1 MLKYQIYQSKLKDSM
16 SYGKWYARIV
26 STETM
31 SLGGLA
37 DHMRSHNTPYSSGTI
52 KGILE
57 DAVNCIRELLLDGKR
72 VQLDGLASFGLSI
85 IHTYGAGTAD
95 AFKVRTNVEGV
106 KLVAQ
111 GIGEFSKSLLTT
123 SGRLSESNTYVSP
136 KTGMGTDTPIENP
149 DPENPGPGA
158 GSPDEPIE
166 TKYTVAVSA
175 SPTEGG
181 TVSGGGQYT
190 SGQQATLSAIANS
203 GYKFSQWNDGN
214 TSATRS
220 VTVVNNVSFIAT
232 FVEDTQS
239 GGGGENDGPTFG

>member
-26 STETM
+26 STDTM
-31 SLGGLA
+31 SLDGLA
-37 DHMRSHNTPYSSGTI
+37 DHMRSHNTPYSTGTI

-85 IHTYGAGTAD
+85 IHTSGAGTAD
-95 AFKVRTNVEGV
+95 AFKVRTNVQGV

-136 KTGMGTDTPIENP
+136 KTGTSTDTPIDTP
-149 DPENPGPGA
+149 DPENPGTVP
-158 GSPDEPIE
+158 PEEPIE

-175 SPTEGG
+175 SPAQGG

-190 SGQQATLSAIANS
+190 SGQQAILSAVANS
-203 GYKFSQWNDGN
+203 GYKFSRWNDGN
-214 TSATRS
+214 TSASRS
-220 VTVVNNVSFIAT
+220 VTVVNNASFIAT
-232 FVEDTQS
+232 FVEDTQ
-239 GGGGENDGPTFG
+239 GGGSGTEDGPSFG

>member
-31 SLGGLA
+31 SLDGLA
-37 DHMRSHNTPYSSGTI
+37 DHLRSHNTPYSTGTI

-85 IHTYGAGTAD
+85 IHTSGAGTAD
-95 AFKVRTNVEGV
+95 AFKVRTNVQGV

-136 KTGMGTDTPIENP
+136 KTGTSTDTPIETP
-149 DPENPGPGA
+149 DPENPGTVP
-158 GSPDEPIE
+158 PDEPIE

-175 SPTEGG
+175 SPTQGG

-190 SGQQATLSAIANS
+190 SGQQAMLSAVANS
-203 GYKFSQWNDGN
+203 GYKFSRWNDGN
-214 TSATRS
+214 TSASRS
-220 VTVVNNVSFIAT
+220 VTVVNNASFIAT
-232 FVEDTQS
+232 FVEDTQ
-239 GGGGENDGPTFG
+239 GGGGAGNDGPTFG

>member
-31 SLGGLA
+31 SLDGLA
-37 DHMRSHNTPYSSGTI
+37 DHLRSHNTPYSAGTI

-95 AFKVRTNVEGV
+95 AFKVRTNVQGV

-136 KTGMGTDTPIENP
+136 KTSTDTPIENP

-190 SGQQATLSAIANS
+190 SGQQATLSAVAKS
-203 GYKFSQWNDGN
+203 GYKFQKWNDGN

-220 VTVVNNVSFIAT
+220 VTVVNNVSFTAT
-232 FVEDTQS
+232 FVQDTQS
-239 GGGGENDGPTFG
+239 GGGGIEDGPTFG

>member
-31 SLGGLA
+31 SLDGLA
-37 DHMRSHNTPYSSGTI
+37 DHMRSHNTPYSTGTI

-85 IHTYGAGTAD
+85 IHTSGAGTAD
-95 AFKVRTNVEGV
+95 AFKVRTNVQGV

-136 KTGMGTDTPIENP
+136 KTGTSTDTPIETP
-149 DPENPGPGA
+149 DPENPGTVP
-158 GSPDEPIE
+158 PDEPIE

-175 SPTEGG
+175 SPTQGG

-190 SGQQATLSAIANS
+190 SGQQAMLSAVANS

-214 TSATRS
+214 TSASRS
-220 VTVVNNVSFIAT
+220 VTVVNNASFIAT
-232 FVEDTQS
+232 FVEDTQ
-239 GGGGENDGPTFG
+239 GGGGAGEDGPSFG

>member
-123 SGRLSESNTYVSP
+123 SGRLSESNTYA
-136 KTGMGTDTPIENP
+136 KTGMGTDTPIETP
-149 DPENPGPGA
+149 GPENPGPGA
-158 GSPDEPIE
+158 GSPEKPIE

-190 SGQQATLSAIANS
+190 SGQQATLSAVANS
-203 GYKFSQWNDGN
+203 GYKFSRWNDGD

-220 VTVVNNVSFIAT
+220 VTVVNNVSFTAT
-232 FVEDTQS
+232 FVQDTQ
-239 GGGGENDGPTFG
+239 GGGGGSEDGPTFG

>member
-26 STETM
+26 STDTM
-31 SLGGLA
+31 SLDGLA
-37 DHMRSHNTPYSSGTI
+37 DHMRSHNTPYSTGTI

-85 IHTYGAGTAD
+85 IHTSGAGTAD
-95 AFKVRTNVEGV
+95 AFKVRTNVQGV

-136 KTGMGTDTPIENP
+136 KTGTSTDTPIETP
-149 DPENPGPGA
+149 DPENPGTV
-158 GSPDEPIE
+158 SPEEPIE

-175 SPTEGG
+175 SPAQGG

-190 SGQQATLSAIANS
+190 SGQQAILSAVANS
-203 GYKFSQWNDGN
+203 GYKFSRWNDGN
-214 TSATRS
+214 TSASRS
-220 VTVVNNVSFIAT
+220 VTVVNNASFIAT
-232 FVEDTQS
+232 FVEDTQ
-239 GGGGENDGPTFG
+239 GGGSGTEDGPSFG

>member
-1 MLKYQIYQSKLKDSM
+1 MLKYQIYQSKLTDSM

-31 SLGGLA
+31 SLDGLA
-37 DHMRSHNTPYSSGTI
+37 DHMRSHNTPYSAGTI

-57 DAVNCIRELLLDGKR
+57 DAVSCIRELLLDGKR

-123 SGRLSESNTYVSP
+123 SGRLSESNTYISP
-136 KTGMGTDTPIENP
+136 KTGGDTGE
-149 DPENPGPGA
+149 PE
-158 GSPDEPIE
+158 EPIE
-166 TKYTVAVSA
+166 TRYTVAVSA

-190 SGQQATLSAIANS
+190 SGQQATLSAVANS

-220 VTVVNNVSFIAT
+220 VTVVNNASFIAT
-232 FVEDTQS
+232 FVKDAQ
-239 GGGGENDGPTFG
+239 GGGSGTEDGPSFG

>member
-31 SLGGLA
+31 SLDGLA
-37 DHMRSHNTPYSSGTI
+37 DHMRSHNTPYSAGTI

-95 AFKVRTNVEGV
+95 AFKVRTNVQGV

-136 KTGMGTDTPIENP
+136 KTGTPIENP
-149 DPENPGPGA
+149 DPENPGGDT
-158 GSPDEPIE
+158 GGTEGPIE

-175 SPTEGG
+175 SPTQGG

-190 SGQQATLSAIANS
+190 SGQQATLSAVANS

-220 VTVVNNVSFIAT
+220 VTVVNNASFIAT
-232 FVEDTQS
+232 FVVDTQS
-239 GGGGENDGPTFG
+239 GGGGDVEGPSFG

>member
-31 SLGGLA
+31 SLDGLA
-37 DHMRSHNTPYSSGTI
+37 DHMRSHNTPYSTGTI

-85 IHTYGAGTAD
+85 IHTSGAGTAD

-136 KTGMGTDTPIENP
+136 KTGTSTDTPIETP
-149 DPENPGPGA
+149 DPENPGTVP
-158 GSPDEPIE
+158 PDKPIE

-175 SPTEGG
+175 SPTNGG
-181 TVSGGGQYT
+181 TVAGGGQYT
-190 SGQQATLSAIANS
+190 SGQQAMLSAVANS
-203 GYKFSQWNDGN
+203 GYKFSRWNDGN

-220 VTVVNNVSFIAT
+220 VTVVNNASFIAT

-239 GGGGENDGPTFG
+239 GGSGIEEGPSFG